1 MKALEAIFTLESIF
15 NLGKAFG
22 DAIKPE
28 EILKVSILSI
38 MGKLK
43 LNKVAGFIFSGDK
56 FKQVY
61 SNGIEIDNEF
71 SLNRF
76 EVPLK
81 LVRLKPRT
89 IEKFPQK
96 LQRFIR
102 KNSFD
107 YILPINWIPP
117 QKKPNNYALGVIF
130 IKAGCKNFTKAELDY
145 INFVL
150 NFTAISLKNILSL
163 AELKKNVYNL
173 TILNE
178 FMLSVLL
185 KKSEE
190 EIFNSLALILMG
202 HFRIKNVGIVKVEN
216 GMIKTFSLPQN
227 QTFPTKSI
235 KKILK
240 LKTSTISPSKI
251 NIKNFSLA
259 IVQSSV
265 DGERNY
271 VLLIGGKGKKQFKT
285 EEIDLIRS
293 FLASSI
299 NAVENLKMLSLEYD
313 MKLAYEIQKNLLPT
327 TLPKDERIDIYA
339 VTIPSKLVSGDYYDV
354 IKINNDEF
362 IIVIA
367 DVCGKGVSASL
378 LMSNLQ
384 ASLKSI
390 LLFTDDLKKVV
401 NLLNKIVLLNTPIE
415 QFITFFICKLNLK
428 NFVLE
433 YVNAGHNPPVLLSGD
448 KVKFLEEGGTVLGV
462 FESKYKSEKVKINPG
477 DLLFLYTDGVTEAVN
492 MSGVELGIDK
502 IIKVIK
508 AHRTLSAN
516 KIIDE
521 INKLISNYA
530 YSIEQLDDI
539 TMVIVKFLISQTKE
553 KTK

>member
-117 QKKPNNYALGVIF
+117 QKKQNNYALGVIF

-462 FESKYKSEKVKINPG
+462 FESKYKSKKVKINPG

-539 TMVIVKFLISQTKE
+539 TMVIVKFLIRQTKE

>member
-61 SNGIEIDNEF
+61 SNGIKIDNEF

-96 LQRFIR
+96 LQRFIK

-117 QKKPNNYALGVIF
+117 QKKQNNYALGVIF
-130 IKAGCKNFTKAELDY
+130 IKAGRKNFTKVELDY

-190 EIFNSLALILMG
+190 EIFNSLVLILMG